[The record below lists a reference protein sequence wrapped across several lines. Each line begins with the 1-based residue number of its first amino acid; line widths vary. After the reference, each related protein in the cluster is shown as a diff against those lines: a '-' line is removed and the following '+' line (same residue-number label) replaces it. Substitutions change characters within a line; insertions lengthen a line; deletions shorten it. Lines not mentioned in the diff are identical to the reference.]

1 MLDAPSPGY
10 QRFHPPSY
18 TDPNNPMPPFSLFNI
33 GFLSPSPSLTE
44 SFVASCILD
53 NLAFYHPGFDGKILG
68 SIGTGL

>member
-1 MLDAPSPGY
+1 MPTP
-10 QRFHPPSY
+10 H
-18 TDPNNPMPPFSLFNI
+18 NPMPRLSLSFNI

-44 SFVASCILD
+44 SFVTSCILD